1 MTFGLTLTFPFT
13 QCFTIMVSS
22 EWSQSLRLMTFAQE
36 SDQEILHIFQGG
48 FIFFTILKV
57 RSSPSMQNFDDED
70 SLLDTESDVKPVFCR
85 ALSEIDGECGV
96 KLAKCFTKSDSDQ
109 ERT

>member
-1 MTFGLTLTFPFT
+1 MFEIRFPLAAPLNYYRA
-13 QCFTIMVSS
+13 IADS
-22 EWSQSLRLMTFAQE
+22 EL
-36 SDQEILHIFQGG
+36 
-48 FIFFTILKV
+48 TILKFLP
-57 RSSPSMQNFDDED
+57 RLSIQNFDDED

-109 ERT
+109 ERIQHRFQLSLLLMKYLLNVYR